1 MGRKTFV
8 FPFATY
14 YLEGYMKLIDMYNGC
29 KEQYPEAV
37 VFIKSG
43 KFYLT
48 FDNDAFIIGYLLN
61 YKKVNNKVGFP
72 ESAKE
77 KVVMELNNKEIN
89 YFFIDEDGKQY
100 DNNQYYLCL
109 KKANE
114 DIMVTN
120 IANSLVKTIKEKIT
134 LDFDNYGKIKDFI
147 NEL

>member
-1 MGRKTFV
+1 
-8 FPFATY
+8 
-14 YLEGYMKLIDMYNGC
+14 
-29 KEQYPEAV
+29 
-37 VFIKSG
+37 
-43 KFYLT
+43 
-48 FDNDAFIIGYLLN
+48 
-61 YKKVNNKVGFP
+61 
-72 ESAKE
+72 
-77 KVVMELNNKEIN
+77 MELNNKEIN